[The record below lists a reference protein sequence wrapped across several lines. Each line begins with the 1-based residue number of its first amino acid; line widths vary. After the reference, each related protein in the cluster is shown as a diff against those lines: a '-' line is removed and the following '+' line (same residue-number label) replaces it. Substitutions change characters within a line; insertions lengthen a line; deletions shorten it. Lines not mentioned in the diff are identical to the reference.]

1 MKIAVIPARGGS
13 KRIPRK
19 NIKDFCGK
27 PIMAYSI
34 IAAQESGLFD
44 EIIVSTDDQ
53 EIATIAQKLGAS
65 VPFLRPKE
73 LADDYASSL
82 TVIGHALN
90 ALSGLGRTADVA
102 CCIYATAPFIRADDL
117 IESNRLLI
125 EGNWNYVFGATH
137 YDFPV
142 QRAIVRSSNGAISM
156 QYPEYAF
163 TRSQDLPEVL
173 HDAGQFCWGRASSF
187 INEVSPFAGNSSAY
201 VLPRYLVQDI
211 DTPEDWLNAELM
223 FKALSYKDI

>member
-34 IAAQESGLFD
+34 MAAQESGLFD

-53 EIATIAQKLGAS
+53 EIATIAQELGAS

-82 TVIGHALN
+82 TVIGHVLN
-90 ALSGLGRTADVA
+90 ALSELGRTADLA
-102 CCIYATAPFIRADDL
+102 CCIYATAPFIRVDDL
-117 IESNRLLI
+117 VQSYRLLI
-125 EGNWNYVFGATH
+125 EGDWHYVFGATH

-142 QRAIVRSSNGAISM
+142 QRALVKNSSGAINM
-156 QYPEYAF
+156 QYPEFAF

-187 INEVSPFAGNSSAY
+187 INEISPFAGNSSVH

-223 FKALSYKDI
+223 FHALHLKDA